1 MTTIGILIPLC
12 SRNQDWKIVNDIDF
26 FSVFQPFFYQSI
38 SGKHNFRFYIAID
51 ENDKFLMDRIE
62 QIRMKLNTELDSLH
76 IMPKSLNKNPCGIW
90 NKLLDI
96 AIEED
101 KCEYYYQVGSDIM
114 HLTKDWDRY
123 FINQLKKNKN
133 VGIIGGVDKQ
143 FWLERA
149 VRGLDQILE
158 NVFFHKRIYEIFGR
172 LMHPKFKTWFSDDYL
187 SQLYREVDRTFI
199 CPQILFQ
206 NANRVGNA
214 NNKSRYEPSLDNQ
227 NVWKKEALKDSLKIK
242 EYLKNI

>member
-1 MTTIGILIPLC
+1 
-12 SRNQDWKIVNDIDF
+12 
-26 FSVFQPFFYQSI
+26 
-38 SGKHNFRFYIAID
+38 
-51 ENDKFLMDRIE
+51 
-62 QIRMKLNTELDSLH
+62 
-76 IMPKSLNKNPCGIW
+76 MPKSLNKNPYGIW

-158 NVFFHKRIYEIFGR
+158 NVFFHKTHYTIFNR
-172 LMHPKFKTWFSDDYL
+172 FMNEKFKTWFGDDYL